1 MQPSSFD
8 DDFLRGFPYKPEG
21 FFLDRLLDVDRASN
35 RITCEM
41 ETTKSFPL
49 VAEQR
54 NQDVIHPP
62 HLPGAVIIHL
72 TGMVGLLAAQILLD
86 IRFGEGWSGYGSR
99 IHKAE
104 FKRLVKLGPPVLLE
118 GRITSDRRRGNM
130 AIVRYEF
137 RFTQEGH
144 LFYFG
149 DQTAVYRYFGKAPDR
164 DGFPKDGEA
173 P

>member
-1 MQPSSFD
+1 MRPSQFD
-8 DDFLRGFPYKPEG
+8 ENFFRGFPYKPEG
-21 FFLDRLLDVDRASN
+21 FFLDRLLEVDRAN
-35 RITCEM
+35 RRITCEM
-41 ETTKSFPL
+41 ETNKSFPL
-49 VAEQR
+49 VAEQN

-72 TGMVGLLAAQILLD
+72 TGMVGILAAQILLE

-99 IHKAE
+99 IHRAE
-104 FKRLVKLGPPVLLE
+104 FKRLVKLGPPALLE

-137 RFTQEGH
+137 RFTQEGL

-149 DQTAVYRYFGKAPDR
+149 DQTAVYRHFGGVADPR
-164 DGFPKDGEA
+164 GFPEDDDA
-173 P
+173 R